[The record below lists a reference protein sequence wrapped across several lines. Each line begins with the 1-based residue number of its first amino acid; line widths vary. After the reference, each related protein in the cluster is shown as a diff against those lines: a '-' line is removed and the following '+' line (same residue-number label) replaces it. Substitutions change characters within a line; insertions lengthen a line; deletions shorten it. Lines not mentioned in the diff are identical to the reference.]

1 MAATPVL
8 VVAALEGM
16 LGLFQFL
23 ALRAGP
29 GAVQSATGT
38 YPNRNHFA
46 GLLEMA
52 LPLALAAAMA
62 FWTGERKRWW
72 GAAGMLAVVGLLV
85 MGTVISLSRMGFL
98 AALGGGWASFCWVA
112 GGVWPRPRLWVP
124 RWWWRLSS
132 CRRMSGS
139 DGLRRSR
146 RRRTSPA
153 IRARRSDVT
162 RCR

>member
-72 GAAGMLAVVGLLV
+72 CAAGMLAVVGLLV

-98 AALGGGWASFCWVA
+98 AALGGAGRPSAGWQGAFGRGRACGCRA
-112 GGVWPRPRLWVP
+112 GGGVCRPA
-124 RWWWRLSS
+124 
-132 CRRMSGS
+132 
-139 DGLRRSR
+139 DG
-146 RRRTSPA
+146 
-153 IRARRSDVT
+153 
-162 RCR
+162 